1 MSASLYVEG
10 GGGSGKKLKQAC
22 RTGFRKFI
30 ERAGATEVFNIV
42 ACGSRGDAYRKFRV
56 ALNTGE
62 NALLLVD
69 AEGPVTAQGA
79 WEHLKDSDNWD
90 RPANATD
97 AQCHL
102 MVQAMESWFLAD
114 PDALASFYGQGF
126 NQSALPR
133 NRNIEQVSKQD
144 ALDGLDRA
152 ARNTGRRGYKK
163 GPASYEI
170 LERLDPA
177 KVRARSRYAEG
188 FFQAL

>member
-1 MSASLYVEG
+1 MSVSIYVEG
-10 GGGSGKKLKQAC
+10 GGGTLKAAC
-22 RTGFRKFI
+22 RRGFRSFI
-30 ERAGATEVFNIV
+30 ERAGV
-42 ACGSRGDAYRKFRV
+42 AVAPNVVPCGSRGDAYRSFRK
-56 ALNTGE
+56 ALDTGA

-79 WEHLKDSDNWD
+79 WQHLKDSDNWD
-90 RPANATD
+90 RPVNATD
-97 AQCHL
+97 GQCHM

-133 NRNIEQVSKQD
+133 NRNIEEVSKQD

-152 ARNTGRRGYKK
+152 ARGTGRRGYSK

-177 KVRARSRYAEG
+177 KVRSASPFAER
-188 FFQAL
+188 FVQAL